1 MTNALAE
8 SKTMAYTTHSAR
20 FVIIGLT
27 VTTLL
32 PLSLGCGLA
41 AQGRNVDGVRYFQQG
56 NYPVAL
62 ARFQEAQRTD
72 PQNPDSYY
80 NLAATLHKIGLQNR
94 DSNSLLQAET
104 FYNTCLNY
112 NPNHVDCYR
121 GLAVLL
127 TETGRTQ
134 QAFTLL
140 TNWKNSSP
148 QSADARVE
156 LARLSEEVGDN
167 KNAEVYLTE
176 ALQIDA
182 RNWRALAALGRRR
195 ETQGRYQEA
204 IANYQLA
211 QQINPYQPQLAVKV
225 QELSTRVVQ
234 GGLPAAT
241 VPAGTSTVGNGF
253 GWTNPPGSAPANIIA
268 SPVGARLG
276 TVTTPAPR
284 QY

>member
-1 MTNALAE
+1 M
-8 SKTMAYTTHSAR
+8 
-20 FVIIGLT
+20 VICA
-27 VTTLL
+27 LL
-32 PLSLGCGLA
+32 PLSAGCGLA

-56 NYPVAL
+56 NYQVAL

-112 NPNHVDCYR
+112 NPNHTDCYR

-140 TNWKNSSP
+140 TRWKDSNP

-167 KNAEVYLTE
+167 RNAEVYLTE
-176 ALQIDA
+176 ALRIDA
-182 RNWRALAALGRRR
+182 NNWRAVAALGRQR
-195 ETQGRYQEA
+195 EMAGRYQEA
-204 IANYQLA
+204 IQNYQRA
-211 QQINPYQPQLAVKV
+211 QQLNPYQPQLASKV
-225 QELSTRVVQ
+225 QELSARVAQ
-234 GGLPAAT
+234 GGLPSA
-241 VPAGTSTVGNGF
+241 PAPGGTTTVGNGF
-253 GWTNPPGSAPANIIA
+253 GWTNPPGTAPANIIA

-276 TVTTPAPR
+276 TISTPAPR

>member
-1 MTNALAE
+1 MSNCKHPGWFSLRRL
-8 SKTMAYTTHSAR
+8 SAV
-20 FVIIGLT
+20 VICA
-27 VTTLL
+27 LL
-32 PLSLGCGLA
+32 PLSVGCGLA

-56 NYPVAL
+56 NYQVAL

-112 NPNHVDCYR
+112 NPNHTDCYR

-140 TNWKNSSP
+140 SRWKDSNP
-148 QSADARVE
+148 QSAEARVE

-167 KNAEVYLTE
+167 RNAEVYLTE
-176 ALQIDA
+176 ALRIDA
-182 RNWRALAALGRRR
+182 NNWRAVAALGRQR
-195 ETQGRYQEA
+195 EIAGRYQEA
-204 IANYQLA
+204 IQNYQRA
-211 QQINPYQPQLAVKV
+211 QQLNPYQPQLASKV
-225 QELSTRVVQ
+225 QELSARVAQ
-234 GGLPAAT
+234 GGLPSAP
-241 VPAGTSTVGNGF
+241 VNGGTSTAGTGF
-253 GWTNPPGSAPANIIA
+253 GWTNPPASAPANIIA

-276 TVTTPAPR
+276 TISTPSPR

>member
-1 MTNALAE
+1 MPN
-8 SKTMAYTTHSAR
+8 TTQPAR
-20 FVIIGLT
+20 FSAPYLAAAVLCA
-27 VTTLL
+27 LL

-56 NYPVAL
+56 NYQL
-62 ARFQEAQRTD
+62 AMQRFQEAQRTD

-80 NLAATLHKIGLQNR
+80 NLAATLHKSGLQTR
-94 DSNSLLQAET
+94 DANQLLQAET

-140 TNWKNSSP
+140 GNWAKTNP

-167 KNAEVYLTE
+167 KGAENYLTE
-176 ALQIDA
+176 ALRIDTN
-182 RNWRALAALGRRR
+182 NWRAMAALGRQR
-195 ETQGRYQEA
+195 ELAGRYQEA
-204 IANYQLA
+204 IQNYQRA
-211 QQINPYQPQLAVKV
+211 QTLNPYQPQLASKV
-225 QELSTRVVQ
+225 QELTARVAQ
-234 GGLPAAT
+234 GGLPSAAS
-241 VPAGTSTVGNGF
+241 PDSTSTAGNGF
-253 GWTNPPGSAPANIIA
+253 GWTIPPGSAPANIIA

-276 TVTTPAPR
+276 TINTPPPR